1 MHRRP
6 MPMHQRIHRRI
17 LPKRLEDFFFFHL
30 QDFLLFSNTKYFWLK
45 VKNGHF
51 SDFLIFWLFFQLIV
65 LTPHVL
71 IMDSAWMEVAFA
83 KRAGKALIA
92 AFLMKRPGNAC
103 LIVQAKESLI
113 WNPKLVNVI
122 KDSSAMIALP
132 GFAVWIVDPM
142 EGEFFQNY
150 FLQSC
155 KNETF

>member
-1 MHRRP
+1 
-6 MPMHQRIHRRI
+6 MHQRIHRRI

>member
-1 MHRRP
+1 
-6 MPMHQRIHRRI
+6 
-17 LPKRLEDFFFFHL
+17 
-30 QDFLLFSNTKYFWLK
+30 
-45 VKNGHF
+45 
-51 SDFLIFWLFFQLIV
+51 
-65 LTPHVL
+65 
-71 IMDSAWMEVAFA
+71 MEVAFA

-155 KNETF
+155 KNETFLSGKLFFISYLMVKVIVIFLYGFLLQM